1 MNPYISK
8 SLACQIVNTVSDLC
22 GQNVNFIDCS
32 GIIFASTN
40 EERIGNFHE
49 IGRQAAV
56 SGKVIEVTETD
67 RFTGTQQG
75 VNLPVYHNH
84 KVIAVIGI
92 TGNPDE
98 IRKYAH
104 LAERITRLL
113 IREKELDAFH
123 RTEAEKKNH
132 ILQGLIE
139 HKDIHPDYLA
149 ENFSR
154 WGIQENSRYHLIRIY
169 INHENTLSGSHAYS
183 HNDTAFLLPEPVIH
197 QLFQKLGI
205 TLYTFMYP
213 DQYLAVLEHSVFENS
228 RHVLKAFPE
237 SSGLPVQIAV
247 GNAVPIRQISDSYN
261 ESETVLQSLLTSGR
275 TFAEFS
281 DLTLELILSSAPAR
295 IRSAYLS
302 KTVSSLSDKDLDLL
316 NTYFKCN
323 MSLKDTCEKA
333 FLHKNTLQ
341 YRLNQI
347 YHRCGYNPR
356 SFQDAVVLYM
366 ALKLSGR

>member
-1 MNPYISK
+1 MS
-8 SLACQIVNTVSDLC
+8 A
-22 GQNVNFIDCS
+22 
-32 GIIFASTN
+32 
-40 EERIGNFHE
+40 
-49 IGRQAAV
+49 
-56 SGKVIEVTETD
+56 
-67 RFTGTQQG
+67 
-75 VNLPVYHNH
+75 
-84 KVIAVIGI
+84 
-92 TGNPDE
+92 
-98 IRKYAH
+98 
-104 LAERITRLL
+104 
-113 IREKELDAFH
+113 
-123 RTEAEKKNH
+123 
-132 ILQGLIE
+132 
-139 HKDIHPDYLA
+139 
-149 ENFSR
+149 
-154 WGIQENSRYHLIRIY
+154 
-169 INHENTLSGSHAYS
+169 
-183 HNDTAFLLPEPVIH
+183 
-197 QLFQKLGI
+197 
-205 TLYTFMYP
+205 
-213 DQYLAVLEHSVFENS
+213 VFENS

-247 GNAVPIRQISDSYN
+247 GNAVPIRQISDSYD

-316 NTYFKCN
+316 NTYFKSN

>member
-213 DQYLAVLEHSVFENS
+213 DQYLAVLEHFVFENS

-247 GNAVPIRQISDSYN
+247 GNAVPIRQISDSYD

-316 NTYFKCN
+316 NTYFKSN